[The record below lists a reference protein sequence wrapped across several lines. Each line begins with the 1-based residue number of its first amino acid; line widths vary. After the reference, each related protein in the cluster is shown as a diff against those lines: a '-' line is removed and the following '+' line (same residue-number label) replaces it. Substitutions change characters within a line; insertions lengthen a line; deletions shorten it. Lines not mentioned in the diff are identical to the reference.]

1 MTTLADHLAE
11 HGVRRPPDPRMARK
25 RARDCLADHL
35 REHGIVAREYIAPPV
50 WTWPPVRRV
59 VAARIVA
66 DHGGAVVEVPP
77 LPLPPPPIR
86 C

>member
-1 MTTLADHLAE
+1 MGGAVTDA
-11 HGVRRPPDPRMARK
+11 
-25 RARDCLADHL
+25 LADHL
-35 REHGIVAREYIAPPV
+35 REHGVIPREYVAPPT

-66 DHGGAVVEVPP
+66 DHGVRVVEVPH
-77 LPLPPPPIR
+77 LPMPPPLIW

>member
-1 MTTLADHLAE
+1 MGAGMTDSLS
-11 HGVRRPPDPRMARK
+11 
-25 RARDCLADHL
+25 DHL
-35 REHGIVAREYIAPPV
+35 REHGIVAREYVAPPV

-66 DHGGAVVEVPP
+66 DHGGRVVEVPP
-77 LPLPPPPIR
+77 LPMPAPWIW